1 MQNTSGEHGNIYAD
15 PEHAIESKVVIAGAE
30 YSEAQLY
37 SLAISGG
44 LFGGNSPTIGGCAAR
59 EIDLE
64 LSGGRDIPRM
74 AEIRVYARVVLRD
87 LLTDE
92 VAQAGEWL
100 PKGVFYIDTRSADP
114 EAGTASIHGYDAM
127 LKAEQLY
134 LPEGGTGEWPR
145 SMAAVAVEIAGRMGV
160 GIDSR
165 TAIHP
170 AYRMEYPNDYTM
182 REVLG
187 YIAAAHGANWIVTDG
202 GRLRMV
208 GLADIPVETSNLIEE
223 NGRAITFG
231 GVKIRV

>member
-1 MQNTSGEHGNIYAD
+1 MNVTSELHKQLQDD
-15 PEHAIESKVVIAGAE
+15 PNHAIETKIEIAGAE
-30 YSEAQLY
+30 YGESELY
-37 SLAISGG
+37 SLSIFGG

-87 LLTDE
+87 LLTGE
-92 VAQAGEWL
+92 VSQAGEWL

-145 SMAAVAVEIAGRMGV
+145 SMAAVAAEIAGRMGV
-160 GIDSR
+160 EIDSR
-165 TAIHP
+165 TAIDP
-170 AYRMEYPNDYTM
+170 AYRVEYPNDYTM
-182 REVLG
+182 REVLE
-187 YIAAAHGANWIVTDG
+187 YIAAAHGANWIITDG

-208 GLADIPVETSNLIEE
+208 GLADIPAETSNLIEE
-223 NGRAITFG
+223 KGCFITFG